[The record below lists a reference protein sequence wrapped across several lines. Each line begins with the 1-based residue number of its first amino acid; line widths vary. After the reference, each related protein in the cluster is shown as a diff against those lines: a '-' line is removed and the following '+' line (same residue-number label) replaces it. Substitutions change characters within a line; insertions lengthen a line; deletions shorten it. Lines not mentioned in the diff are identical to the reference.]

1 MRQNLLVPMLGALAG
16 SLLWTATASAA
27 TVSLEYEDEG
37 VGLSFTSLT
46 SGLATSDANFTT
58 ISASAQGNLPAPA
71 LLATSTIDVSS
82 SGAPGSNTLIALITE
97 TGLSGPVSGFAS
109 GLSLNSLTSAGVSV
123 VENTYYSPS
132 NTAYALTDLLSSAT
146 YTGGVGGSGTFLA
159 PGTVSSG
166 DYSVT
171 AEYII
176 TLGPGET
183 ADGTINISTTPI
195 PGTLSLL
202 ATGLGLLGIT
212 VWSRRKKMAR
222 SVLDN
227 AAAA

>member
-46 SGLATSDANFTT
+46 SGLATSDANFTI

-132 NTAYALTDLLSSAT
+132 NGAYALTDLLSSAT

-159 PGTVSSG
+159 PGTVLS

-183 ADGTINISTTPI
+183 ADGTINISSTPI